1 MIPAGSQTT
10 TVSCMYGLTEAIGG
24 HDGGMNDAPRDTP
37 PARPETADPGLSGE
51 AVAGVLRLAASRER
65 TVDDHMF
72 RAGRTSFR
80 LQLFTAPGQRAVAV
94 ATQAEDES
102 PSLTNEAELC
112 AAEVWQ
118 QHCPGQELP
127 PVWIERQFPG
137 AFGQEPAFQLVTFG
151 ESEQYQVHQPHW
163 CTISTEQIVHLVG
176 GPVAEDRGEGY
187 LPPEPEAEPELRFEA
202 IELRRLAQPLP
213 FREECMSGGSGAT
226 SRARSW
232 TDRLLRRRCCWYH
245 SGDWHRVNDMALT
258 ALSRA
263 RDEDVKADDM
273 RRYAD
278 AYAAVAG
285 ASKWE
290 RAALY
295 SLYCPPVAIQPS
307 GDDYISNGFINGQ
320 HRVQAMRDA
329 GVGRTVVLRLVWP
342 DNPAE

>member
-1 MIPAGSQTT
+1 MDDLPK
-10 TVSCMYGLTEAIGG
+10 E
-24 HDGGMNDAPRDTP
+24 TP
-37 PARPETADPGLSGE
+37 PVRSGANASGSCAAMLAET
-51 AVAGVLRLAASRER
+51 LRLAAPRQR
-65 TVDDHMF
+65 TIDNHMF
-72 RAGRTSFR
+72 RAGRASFR

-102 PSLTNEAELC
+102 PSLTNDAELC
-112 AAEVWQ
+112 AAAVWQ
-118 QHCPGQELP
+118 QFCPGQELP
-127 PVWIERQFPG
+127 PVWIERQLPG
-137 AFGQEPAFQLVTFG
+137 AFGREPDFQLVTFG
-151 ESEQYQVHQPHW
+151 ETEQYQLHQPDW

-187 LPPEPEAEPELRFEA
+187 VPPEPEAEPELRFEA
-202 IELRRLAQPLP
+202 IELQRLAQPRP
-213 FREECMSGGSGAT
+213 FREECMSGSSGAT
-226 SRARSW
+226 SRSRSW

-263 RDEDVKADDM
+263 RDEDVKAEGM
-273 RRYAD
+273 TRYAD
-278 AYAAVAG
+278 AYAAAAG

-307 GDDYISNGFINGQ
+307 GDDYISNSFINGQ

-329 GVGRTVVLRLVWP
+329 GVGRTVVLRLVRP
-342 DNPAE
+342 DNPAD

>member
-1 MIPAGSQTT
+1 MDD
-10 TVSCMYGLTEAIGG
+10 LTQE
-24 HDGGMNDAPRDTP
+24 TP
-37 PARPETADPGLSGE
+37 PAPPGAAASGSCAPRVAE
-51 AVAGVLRLAASRER
+51 ALRLAAARER

-94 ATQAEDES
+94 ATHAEDES
-102 PSLTNEAELC
+102 PSLTNEAESC
-112 AAEVWQ
+112 AALVWQ

-127 PVWIERQFPG
+127 PVWIQRQFPG
-137 AFGQEPAFQLVTFG
+137 AFGEEPDFQLVTFG
-151 ESEQYQVHQPHW
+151 ESEQYQVHQPRW

-187 LPPEPEAEPELRFEA
+187 VPPEPEEEPEQRFEV
-202 IELRRLAQPLP
+202 IELRRLAQSHP
-213 FREECMSGGSGAT
+213 FREDCMSNSSSAA
-226 SRARSW
+226 SSRSW
-232 TDRLLRRRCCWYH
+232 TDRLLRRSCCWYH

-258 ALSRA
+258 VLSRA
-263 RDEDVKADDM
+263 RDEDVKAEDM

-278 AYAAVAG
+278 AYAAAAG

-290 RAALY
+290 RAALC

-329 GVGRTVVLRLVWP
+329 GVARTVVLRLVWP
-342 DNPAE
+342 DNPAD